1 MLTFLLALISGY
13 AANYIEP
20 GVKTF
25 LKSRFPE
32 ISLESNEY
40 RLLTAMLLLFVV
52 ALFGFLANESVPAFV
67 IILGGGI
74 GLFGLRLFNA
84 VKALFDNRTKL
95 DDE

>member
-74 GLFGLRLFNA
+74 GLFGLQLFNA
-84 VKALFDNRTKL
+84 VKALFDNRTEL

>member
-13 AANYIEP
+13 ATNYIEP
-20 GVKTF
+20 GLETF
-25 LKSRFPE
+25 LKARFPE

-40 RLLTAMLLLFVV
+40 RLLTAILLLFVV

-74 GLFGLRLFNA
+74 GLFGLQLFNA

>member
-20 GVKTF
+20 SLKTF

-40 RLLTAMLLLFVV
+40 RLLTAILLLFVV

-74 GLFGLRLFNA
+74 GLFGLQLFNA